1 MGRKRKMPSREK
13 IFKHWKNKLNN
24 ITNNNTC
31 FKCGVTPFFNKKNII
46 VDRAHIL
53 AVCEGGTDDLNNLH
67 LLCKSCHRESEAYSG
82 VEYDLWFTSRNKEEF
97 ATSLFLLWEKG
108 EIEDTPL
115 NKYFKKIKSNFINK
129 YSKQFYK
136 CQMLDYSI
144 QNKLHLDNYYKTNRY
159 EK

>member
-129 YSKQFYK
+129 YSKQFYE

-144 QNKLHLDNYYKTNRY
+144 QNKLHLDNYYKTIRY

>member
-31 FKCGVTPFFNKKNII
+31 FKCGVTRFFNKKNII

>member
-1 MGRKRKMPSREK
+1 MFQVTTAIKKLYKLQKRKK
-13 IFKHWKNKLNN
+13 VIQ
-24 ITNNNTC
+24 
-31 FKCGVTPFFNKKNII
+31 
-46 VDRAHIL
+46 
-53 AVCEGGTDDLNNLH
+53 GGTDDLNNLH

-129 YSKQFYK
+129 YSKQFYE

-144 QNKLHLDNYYKTNRY
+144 QNKLHLDNYYKNKY
-159 EK
+159 I

>member
-129 YSKQFYK
+129 YSKQIYE

-144 QNKLHLDNYYKTNRY
+144 QNKLHLDNYYKTN
-159 EK
+159 KI

>member
-82 VEYDLWFTSRNKEEF
+82 VEYDLWFTSRNKKEF

-129 YSKQFYK
+129 YSKQIYE

-144 QNKLHLDNYYKTNRY
+144 QNKLHLDNYYKTN
-159 EK
+159 KI